1 MQTLLCSTCKI
12 LSKQCYWRRF
22 IPCHGV
28 QFTRSLLQ
36 LFRRLAAIYPA
47 ENFRAKTDRLLCEWE
62 RRDACSRSHPADS
75 GKFAKGGMDVPQ
87 KIYRNDPVVM
97 WGEWGGKWWTEWR
110 RKPIKFKDQSVKQ
123 ENIKVKNTYFSFLFL
138 HVPNTKH
145 KAMEKQELLM

>member
-12 LSKQCYWRRF
+12 SKQCYWRRF

-47 ENFRAKTDRLLCEWE
+47 KNFRAKTDRLLCEWE
-62 RRDACSRSHPADS
+62 RRDAGSRSYPANS
-75 GKFAKGGMDVPQ
+75 RKFAKGRMDVPQ
-87 KIYRNDPVVM
+87 KIYRNDQVVM
-97 WGEWGGKWWTEWR
+97 WGEWGGKWRTECR

-123 ENIKVKNTYFSFLFL
+123 ENIKLKNTYFSFLFL